1 VIEGVP
7 YAIVLAIPGVFV
19 VFLLIADRLARGH

>member
-1 VIEGVP
+1 VTEGLP

-19 VFLLIADRLARGH
+19 LFLLIADRLAREG